1 MMEAGASANYQIT
14 ELLVIHNGTDVSIVD
29 YGTASVPGDRMGDFS
44 ASIDIVDNEVD
55 IFFTKYPTISNR
67 IEIKV
72 VRTSVLS

>member
-1 MMEAGASANYQIT
+1 MSNHQIT

-44 ASIDIVDNEVD
+44 ASIDTMDNEVD
-55 IFFTKYPTISNR
+55 IFFTKYASVSNR

>member
-1 MMEAGASANYQIT
+1 MLDAGGSANHQIT

-44 ASIDIVDNEVD
+44 ASIDTVDNEVD
-55 IFFTKYPTISNR
+55 IFFTKYPTIFNR